1 LQAADLTLRRKR
13 YLQTN
18 EMFLAY
24 EVKLASKNEA
34 LTKPLILDFKQ
45 VYNLSPSMVSS
56 AVEQHDYV
64 RGDLLGFVEITQR
77 PYGLGKVDET
87 QTAIPRP
94 NNGMDWAPAIKVDEL
109 QTMRPVLTNL
119 AVSKKARKSGIGSQL
134 LAECERHVARTWSM
148 KELILEVE
156 DFNIKALDFYSKR
169 GYQVMYSD
177 PASRRYDVNGLLLKK
192 VPCTR
197 EIMRKSLN
205 QVQLAREDS
214 SKKTYDLFQR
224 FFESVGA

>member
-1 LQAADLTLRRKR
+1 
-13 YLQTN
+13 
-18 EMFLAY
+18 MFLAY

-34 LTKPLILDFKQ
+34 LTKPLILDLNQ
-45 VYNLSPSMVSS
+45 VYNLSPSMDSS
-56 AVEQHDYV
+56 AAEQHDYV

-87 QTAIPRP
+87 VSPQS
-94 NNGMDWAPAIKVDEL
+94 NNGMDWAPPVIRVDEL
-109 QTMRPVLTNL
+109 QTMRPILTNL

-148 KELILEVE
+148 KELVLEVE
-156 DFNIKALDFYSKR
+156 DFNMKALDFYSKR
-169 GYQVMYSD
+169 GYKVIYSD
-177 PASRRYDVNGLLLKK
+177 PASRRYDVDGLMLKK

-205 QVQLAREDS
+205 QVQLAGEDS